1 MANPEQYK
9 IRLESLCA
17 VYAALRQAPLLTR
30 RELCHALSLSW
41 GGISELCA
49 ALLRCGAITEQKEP
63 PSSARG
69 RTPGVLAISERARFL
84 GIDINQMGISLCLTD
99 GYGNEIRRVKPEA
112 PITAPRELTERA
124 CRAAKA
130 LLSDLPLPPLGI
142 GVAMQGARTG
152 NGAFCVSFGGE
163 TQALDPAGALRAACG
178 IPVTVH
184 HDPDCMLYSLPSDK
198 TQEGLLMVR
207 LDRGV
212 GLAVCRKGNIL
223 TDGLYE
229 LGKTVFPEN
238 GNLIGLEEIVREAG
252 GYAAAETP
260 ACVSAGG
267 AQPDPAET
275 SFTRAGTA
283 LGVAL
288 GNLAQLIPVTEI
300 ALCGDLVRDAD
311 RFVPVIARTLQKILG
326 GAAPRLSVH
335 RLTDAALGA
344 ARFACVE
351 FPKYLHKAEENPL
364 AKILFSSESEAYD
377 GGCA

>member
-1 MANPEQYK
+1 MANQEQYK
-9 IRLESLCA
+9 MRLESLCA
-17 VYAALRQAPLLTR
+17 VYTALRQTPLRTR
-30 RELCHALSLSW
+30 RELCDALSLSW

-69 RTPGVLAISERARFL
+69 RTPGVLAVSEGARFL
-84 GIDINQMGISLCLTD
+84 GIDINRMGISLCLTD
-99 GYGNEIRRVKPEA
+99 GYGNEIRREMPDA
-112 PITAPRELTERA
+112 PITAPQDLTERA

-142 GVAMQGARTG
+142 GVAMQGTRTG
-152 NGAFCVSFGGE
+152 SGAFCVSFGGE
-163 TQALDPAGALRAACG
+163 TQTLDPAGALRAACG

-184 HDPDCMLYSLPSDK
+184 HDPDCMLYSLPVDK

-223 TDGLYE
+223 TDGMYE

-238 GNLIGLEEIVREAG
+238 GNLIGLEEIVCNAG
-252 GYAAAETP
+252 KYAAAEPPESRCT
-260 ACVSAGG
+260 GG
-267 AQPDPAET
+267 TQPDPSEM

-300 ALCGDLVRDAD
+300 ALCGELVRDAD
-311 RFVPVIARTLQKILG
+311 RFVPVIDRTLQQILG
-326 GAAPRLSVH
+326 KAAPRLSVH

-344 ARFACVE
+344 ARFACTE
-351 FPKYLHKAEENPL
+351 FPKYLHKADADPL
-364 AKILFSSESEAYD
+364 TKILFSSESEAL
-377 GGCA
+377 